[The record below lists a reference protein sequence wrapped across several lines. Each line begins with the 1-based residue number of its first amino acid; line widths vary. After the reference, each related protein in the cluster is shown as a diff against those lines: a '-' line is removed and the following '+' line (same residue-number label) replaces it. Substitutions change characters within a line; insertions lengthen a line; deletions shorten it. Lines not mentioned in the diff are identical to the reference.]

1 MKRIIPLIII
11 LILSGCRTDVCE
23 KLDNDFEQDLSSEDT
38 RIAADLYLDVFNK
51 DLDSL
56 TYEYFIN
63 YLQNN
68 EKPSAHGITE
78 IIENADEHYF
88 KTKKNA
94 FLLVLY
100 YKSCRR
106 ILCDNSSTFSL
117 DTTHIYNKNEAV
129 PKLSEFADKI
139 KF

>member
-56 TYEYFIN
+56 T
-63 YLQNN
+63 
-68 EKPSAHGITE
+68 GITE